1 MFEGWSIPIYFVCI
15 LWVYKS
21 YGCVCCLLFCRM
33 HPSTHRNDDDT
44 RHNLFGSPIMTD
56 WTVIDSTRGSRR
68 SSTSQRENARTAP
81 FSRPLGEC
89 HGVTYYYFTYHCFIE
104 YVCDYVMSTYINGH
118 CPYCLLKRDGATRWT
133 RCDNLWTDDVGRGL
147 QRMRG

>member
-1 MFEGWSIPIYFVCI
+1 MFEGWSIPIYFV
-15 LWVYKS
+15 VY
-21 YGCVCCLLFCRM
+21 YVYTRVMVVCVVFLFCRM
-33 HPSTHRNDDDT
+33 HPCTHRNDDDT

-68 SSTSQRENARTAP
+68 LSTSQRENARTAP
-81 FSRPLGEC
+81 FSRPMCEC
-89 HGVTYYYFTYHCFIE
+89 HGVTYYHFTYHCFIE

-118 CPYCLLKRDGATRWT
+118 CPHCLLKRDGATRWT
-133 RCDNLWTDDVGRGL
+133 RCDKLRTDDVGRGL